1 MIIVVKSMKLFAYSF
16 FIFTFLAQLFFP
28 TSSYAITDCSSLFD
42 RVSVEPSAGIRRDNP
57 NEDLVVTFAANALTP
72 NTSYKINWGLN
83 LPLIGVDQ
91 VFETNAD
98 GSATVRVANSKVT
111 ADTLGD
117 SIHID
122 LIRPDDKYCRL
133 KTSLPILPPGNSS
146 CTITITNPD
155 NNTTCGD
162 ASTTFTVNVS
172 NISSEG
178 SIPASILLTNDG
190 GYTLGTIRT
199 DAKDTATGFISAS
212 NLSIGEEHASTI
224 IAVADGKELCS
235 TSTPLVVLDNQE
247 QCSTFLNTV
256 RAPGIF
262 RLCQQAGGDVN
273 GANECESCMGE
284 GGIWTALGCLPTRPA
299 DLLPKLAQFAV
310 GIAGG
315 FALMLML
322 IGAFRISVSAGNPD
336 NVQAGKDMFT
346 SAVAGLLLII
356 FSALILRII
365 GVDIFQLPG
374 F

>member
-1 MIIVVKSMKLFAYSF
+1 MKIRIITSLILSLFMLMNTSRVQAEISYC
-16 FIFTFLAQLFFP
+16 
-28 TSSYAITDCSSLFD
+28 SSYD
-42 RVSVEPSAGIRRDNP
+42 RTSVQPEAGIRRDNP

-72 NTSYKINWGLN
+72 NTRYHINWGLN
-83 LPLIGVDQ
+83 LALIGVEQ
-91 VFETNAD
+91 AFETNAD

-122 LIRPDDKYCRL
+122 LKRPDDTYCRL
-133 KTSLPILPPGNSS
+133 KESLPILPPGNSS

-162 ASTTFTVNVS
+162 ASTTFSVRVT

-178 SIPASILLTNDG
+178 SVPPSIELIGG
-190 GYTLGTIRT
+190 GYTLGRISTN
-199 DAKDTATGFISAS
+199 ANGTATGSISAS

-224 IAVADGKELCS
+224 IAAANGKDLCS

-262 RLCQQAGGDVN
+262 RLCQQAGGDVD